1 MCGIVGYISH
11 EEKPV
16 VSIYRGLKKLEYRG
30 YDSWGIVYL
39 KNNRLITRKK
49 VGKLVREPK
58 NLSNSVL
65 ALGHTRWATHGGI
78 TVANSHPQFDCKGNI
93 ALVHNGI
100 IENYYLLKKELLNR
114 KHKIVSETDTELVAH
129 LIEENME
136 RGMTTEE
143 AVRRVFLRLK
153 GFNALV
159 VMDRIQK
166 KLIAVK
172 TGSPLILGLSK
183 NTKWVASDIN
193 ALGGAEELIILE
205 DDELATITDTGLR
218 IINTNNG
225 KEITKQSIKMVEI
238 EKESE
243 MGEYR
248 SFLEKEIHEQPRV
261 LERIMQEDVAE
272 IDKMMRLTQKMN
284 KVVLVGCGT
293 SYFAGMIVA
302 EKILRK
308 LGKFVITLLAS
319 EFDTW
324 INIIDDKTL
333 VIVLTQSGE
342 TIDVIDAITK
352 AKQKGAIISSV
363 VNAKYSSVQRI
374 SDICQM
380 LSCGV
385 EKCVAST
392 KSFVA
397 QMAIFDKALGS
408 DLSQRVKDLRWILG
422 KKRLVDPL
430 AKLISTKQHLF
441 ILGRGKMLPLAMEG
455 ALKIKELTYIH
466 AEGMAGGEL
475 KHGTLALID
484 KNSICIVLVSKEN
497 KNEMLASALE
507 VKARGAKVIGIA
519 QKYVEV
525 FDGFLPIRGKVDDE
539 QTETVVWLQ
548 LLASK
553 ICDLKHLDPDKPR
566 NLAKSVT
573 VK

>member
-1 MCGIVGYISH
+1 MCGIVGYLGQ

-39 KNNRLITRKK
+39 KNNRLLSRKK
-49 VGKLVREPK
+49 VGKLDSEPK
-58 NLSNSVL
+58 NLPNSVL

-78 TVANSHPQFDCKGNI
+78 TVANSHPQFDCTGNI

-100 IENYYLLKKELLNR
+100 IENFYSLKKELLKR
-114 KHKIVSETDTELVAH
+114 KHKLVSETDTEIVVH
-129 LIEENME
+129 LIEENVE
-136 RGMTTEE
+136 RGMTIEE
-143 AVRRVFLRLK
+143 AVRKVFLRLK

-172 TGSPLILGLSK
+172 TGSPLILGLGK
-183 NTKWVASDIN
+183 NANWVASDIN
-193 ALGGAEELIILE
+193 ALGEAEELIVLL
-205 DDELATITDTGLR
+205 DGELATITE
-218 IINTNNG
+218 TNIKIENSIDG
-225 KEITKQSIKMVEI
+225 KEITKQKIKMVKLED
-238 EKESE
+238 ESK
-243 MGEYR
+243 MGKYK
-248 SFLEKEIHEQPRV
+248 SFLEKEIHEQLEV
-261 LERIMQEDVAE
+261 LERIRKEEQYQVDRIIEVAG
-272 IDKMMRLTQKMN
+272 KMSKIIL
-284 KVVLVGCGT
+284 LGCGT

-308 LGKFVITLLAS
+308 LGKLVITVLAS

-324 INIIDDKTL
+324 INIIDDQTL

-342 TIDVIDAITK
+342 TIDVVDAITK
-352 AKQKGAIISSV
+352 AKQKGATIASV
-363 VNAKYSSVQRI
+363 VNAQYSSVQRI

-397 QMAIFDKALGS
+397 QMAIFDKALGIDLSERAKNVKWILSKS
-408 DLSQRVKDLRWILG
+408 DLVNPIAKIL
-422 KKRLVDPL
+422 
-430 AKLISTKQHLF
+430 STKQHLF

-455 ALKIKELTYIH
+455 ALKIKELSYLH

-484 KNSICIVLVSKEN
+484 KNSLCIVLVSKEN
-497 KNEMLASALE
+497 KNEMLASSME
-507 VKARGAKVIGIA
+507 VKARGARVIGVA
-519 QKYVEV
+519 QTNEEV
-525 FDGFLPIRGKVDDE
+525 FDGFLPIRGKLDDE

-548 LLASK
+548 LLAGK
-553 ICDLKHLDPDKPR
+553 ICELKHLDPDKPR

>member
-1 MCGIVGYISH
+1 MCGIVGYLSKNA
-11 EEKPV
+11 KPV
-16 VSIYRGLKKLEYRG
+16 VSVYRGLKKLEYRG

-39 KNNRLITRKK
+39 KDNRLIARKK
-49 VGKLVREPK
+49 VGKLESEPN
-58 NLSNSVL
+58 NLPNSVL
-65 ALGHTRWATHGGI
+65 VLGHTRWATHGGI
-78 TVANSHPQFDCKGNI
+78 TIANSHPQFDCTGNI

-100 IENYYLLKKELLNR
+100 IENFYLLKKELLKR

-129 LIEENME
+129 LIEENIE
-136 RGMTTEE
+136 KGMTTEE

-159 VMDRIQK
+159 VMDRLQK

-183 NTKWVASDIN
+183 NTNWVASDIN
-193 ALGGAEELIILE
+193 ALGEAEELIVLI
-205 DDELATITDTGLR
+205 DGELATITETSLR
-218 IINTNNG
+218 ITNSLNG
-225 KEITKQSIKMVEI
+225 KEIAKQKIKMVEVDD
-238 EKESE
+238 ESK
-243 MGEYR
+243 MGEYK

-261 LERIMQEDVAE
+261 LERIQKEDLDQ
-272 IDKMMRLTQKMN
+272 IDKIIENTKKMN
-284 KVVLVGCGT
+284 KVILLGCGT
-293 SYFAGMIVA
+293 SYFAGMIAA

-308 LGKFVITLLAS
+308 LGKLVITVLAS

-324 INIIDDKTL
+324 KNIIDDQTL

-342 TIDVIDAITK
+342 TIDVVDAITK
-352 AKQKGAIISSV
+352 AKQKGATISSV
-363 VNAKYSSVQRI
+363 VNAKYSSVQRV

-385 EKCVAST
+385 EKSVAST

-397 QMAIFDKALGS
+397 QMAVFDKALGI
-408 DLSQRVKDLRWILG
+408 DLAQRAKDVRWIL
-422 KKRLVDPL
+422 KKKDLVDPL
-430 AKLISTKQHLF
+430 AKILSTKQSLF

-455 ALKIKELTYIH
+455 ALKIKELSYVH

-484 KNSICIVLVSKEN
+484 KNSVCIVLISKEN
-497 KNEMLASALE
+497 KNEILASALE
-507 VKARGAKVIGIA
+507 VKARGAKVIGVA
-519 QKYVEV
+519 QSNEEV

-539 QTETVVWLQ
+539 QTEAVVWLQ

-553 ICDLKHLDPDKPR
+553 ICELKHLDPDKPR